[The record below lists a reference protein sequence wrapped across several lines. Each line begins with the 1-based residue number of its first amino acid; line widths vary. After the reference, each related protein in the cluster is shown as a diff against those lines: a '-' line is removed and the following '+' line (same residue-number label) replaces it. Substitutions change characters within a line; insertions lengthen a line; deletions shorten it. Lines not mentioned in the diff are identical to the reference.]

1 MHISRAHLRGVKAV
15 HTIGDRLKAWRES
28 RRLTQPE
35 AATCLGIPFRTYQ
48 NYEGGVRPPKA
59 DAFRAFISAGINAN
73 WLITGE
79 GPMLLSNLS
88 ATDVAIPATPAYVA
102 PKISVIALEESLSA
116 MLATAKPGETT
127 AASVHKAVQFYLF
140 MDERG
145 LVTPEGLSQGD
156 MDMAS

>member
-1 MHISRAHLRGVKAV
+1 M
-15 HTIGDRLKAWRES
+15 HTIGDRLKAWRGS
-28 RRLTQPE
+28 KRLTQPE

-48 NYEGGVRPPKA
+48 NYEGDVRPPKT
-59 DAFRAFISAGINAN
+59 DALRAFVRAGINAN
-73 WLITGE
+73 WLLTGE
-79 GPMLLSNLS
+79 GPMLLSDL
-88 ATDVAIPATPAYVA
+88 PATNNASPAAPAYVA
-102 PKISVIALEESLSA
+102 PKISTIALEESLSA

-156 MDMAS
+156 MDIAC